1 MKKEEPI
8 RLMANIAVNVGFSL
22 LLAFTDIPVCC
33 FHDRVNTL
41 ISPKFRYSLTSPDG
55 LKGEG

>member
-33 FHDRVNTL
+33 FHDRVNTDTVQFNTN
-41 ISPKFRYSLTSPDG
+41 SDTV
-55 LKGEG
+55 